1 MKNPLRKRILR
12 DLRSGFGKYLV
23 IFFMLMLTISFI
35 SGFFIAS
42 SSMIAI
48 YNESFEKYNIEDGHF
63 ITQNRINKSKRQKIE
78 EYGVSV
84 YGLNYVEEKSGE
96 NKLRIYKDRS
106 DIDRVCLMEGSL
118 PASSDEIAID
128 RMYAVNNEIK
138 TGDKIDVAGKYY
150 RVSGLIALS
159 DYSSLFENNGDTMFD
174 AVKFGVAVVTEECFD
189 MFDKD
194 EIIYC
199 YAWKYDKEPQN
210 TAKEKELADD
220 FIENLGEE
228 VYIESCIP
236 RYQNQAIIFSGDDLG
251 GDRAMMVALLY
262 IVIVIM
268 SFVFI
273 IIINDTIMR
282 ESNVIGT
289 LRAMG
294 YTKSE
299 LVRHYMTLPFL
310 VSLAAALVGN
320 ILGYL
325 VFADVMKDMYYAS
338 YSMTTYHNVLNY
350 SAFIITTV
358 IPVIILNV
366 INFASL
372 NVKLSLSPL
381 RFIRRDITVVRRKK
395 TVKLGYFISFFTR
408 FRLRII
414 MQNIGSYVILFI
426 GIFFGNVLLVFG
438 VGMPDCLDAYQQ
450 NMIQNMI
457 CDYQYILSVPSNSS
471 SDELLRS
478 VFDYIEYE
486 IGISTENENAEKF
499 SVYSLEHIRENGSSE
514 DILIYGIEDDSKY
527 VELDT
532 GNGQIYVSSAYHDKY
547 GVDVG
552 DTIMLKEPYTSK
564 TYELKIDGIYDYMG
578 GLDIFMNISDLNE
591 MLDWDKNFFCGYF
604 SNEKLTDID
613 KKYISS
619 ITDYD
624 AVTKVSR
631 QLDKSMGSNML
642 MIDGFSIVMFV
653 VLIYILS
660 KLIIEKNAQSISMI
674 KILGYSNSEISRLYI
689 NATTIVTVI
698 LLLVTIPM
706 ADVLM
711 RFLFKVIMREM
722 TGWIPWDVE
731 PGSYVKVFAMGLVSY
746 AVVALLE
753 MRRIRKVPMDQA
765 LKNVE

>member
-12 DLRSGFGKYLV
+12 ELRAGFGKYLV
-23 IFFMLMLTISFI
+23 IFFMLMMTISFI

-42 SSMIAI
+42 SSMIFI
-48 YNESFEKYNIEDGHF
+48 YNESFEKYNIENGHF
-63 ITQNRINKSKRQKIE
+63 ITRNRLNSSKIQKIE

-84 YGLNYVEEKSGE
+84 YELNYVEKKSGE
-96 NKLRIYKDRS
+96 NKLRIYKDRNAV
-106 DIDRVCLMEGSL
+106 DKVCLMEGML
-118 PASSDEIAID
+118 PADANEIAID
-128 RMYAVNNEIK
+128 RMYAVNNEIGV
-138 TGDKIDVAGKYY
+138 GDKINVAGKYY
-150 RVSGLIALS
+150 KVSGLVALS
-159 DYSSLFENNGDTMFD
+159 DYSALFENNGDTMFD
-174 AVKFGVAVVTEECFD
+174 AVKFSVAIVTEECFNA
-189 MFDKD
+189 FDKD
-194 EIIYC
+194 DLIYC
-199 YAWKYDKEPQN
+199 YVWKYNSEPQN
-210 TAKEKELADD
+210 TAEEKEMADD
-220 FIENLGEE
+220 FIEKLGDE
-228 VYIESCIP
+228 VHIESCIP

-282 ESNVIGT
+282 ESSVIGT

-294 YTKSE
+294 YTKAE

-320 ILGYL
+320 VLGYL
-325 VFADVMKDMYYAS
+325 IFTDVMKDMYYAS
-338 YSMTTYHNVLNY
+338 YSMPTYHSIWNGD
-350 SAFIITTV
+350 AFIITTV
-358 IPVIILNV
+358 IPLIILSV
-366 INFASL
+366 INFISL

-381 RFIRRDITVVRRKK
+381 RFIRRDITTVRRKR
-395 TVKLGYFISFFTR
+395 TVKLGYFIRFFSR

-414 MQNIGSYVILFI
+414 MQNAGSYLILFI
-426 GIFFGNVLLVFG
+426 GIFFGNVLLLFG
-438 VGMPDCLDAYQQ
+438 IGMPDCLDAYQQ
-450 NMIQNMI
+450 NMTQNMI
-457 CDYQYILSVPSNSS
+457 CDYQYILSVPSNLD

-478 VFDYIEYE
+478 LFDYIEYE

-499 SVYSLEHIRENGSSE
+499 SAYSLEYIRENGSSE
-514 DILIYGIEDDSKY
+514 DILIYGIENNSNY

-532 GNGQIYVSSAYHDKY
+532 GDGQIYVSSAYHDKY
-547 GVDVG
+547 GVNIG
-552 DTIMLKEPYTSK
+552 DTITLKEPYTTK
-564 TYELKIDGIYDYMG
+564 TYDFKIDGIYDYMG
-578 GLDIFMNISDLNE
+578 GLDIFMSISDLNE
-591 MLDWDKNFFCGYF
+591 MLDWDKDFFCGYF

-642 MIDGFSIVMFV
+642 MVDGFSIVMFV

-674 KILGYSNSEISRLYI
+674 KILGYSNSEISSLYI
-689 NATTIVTVI
+689 NATTAVTVI
-698 LLLVTIPM
+698 FLLVTIPL
-706 ADVLM
+706 ADIFM
-711 RFLFKVIMREM
+711 RILFKVIMRGM
-722 TGWIPWDVE
+722 TGWLPW
-731 PGSYVKVFAMGLVSY
+731 YVKSDSYSEVFVIGLASY
-746 AVVALLE
+746 AAVALLE
-753 MRRIRKVPMDQA
+753 MRRIKKVPMDQA